1 MPILNDCYPETLKA
15 FYVLGAN
22 WFYRAMW
29 SVVKIFVSKRTEDKI
44 HLLPEVEGTM
54 SLIQIFRNSYQSPV
68 WPRNTGDL

>member
-1 MPILNDCYPETLKA
+1 MSAPVKA
-15 FYVLGAN
+15 IDG
-22 WFYRAMW
+22 
-29 SVVKIFVSKRTEDKI
+29 KIDKKSAIKLINSYAESYKQTEDKI